1 MKYSIRAGLALGL
14 AASLLIGLTG
24 CGAAAQPA
32 DDWHLGPPE
41 SAGSVGFATAP
52 ESGDSTATAFTDP
65 TIGTEDSTTVGET
78 TTGTTKKTTRPKVEA
93 PADDP
98 QRPKEEDKGGET
110 GPAVTLPPV
119 TTSTTTTTTT
129 TMTATT
135 TAPVVTGP
143 ASTATTKL
151 TTSGTSVTTAAQT
164 TRPATPPIKL
174 PSNGIDVSTFQ
185 YTIDWP
191 QVKAAGVDFA
201 MIRVGARGYGT
212 YGKPFKDAKFE
223 TNIKGAT
230 AAKVDRGVYF
240 FSQAITEEEAREEAQ
255 FVLDTIK
262 GYELTYPIAFDF
274 ENPPAADAR
283 TQVLNSPNKKAFN
296 TKLVLAFCDT
306 IKAAGYYPIVYT
318 GLWWLNNRLDANQL
332 KGKYDIW
339 LAQYTSAAEPGYSP
353 ITMWQYSDSGRVPGI
368 SVNVDMNKGYVDYAK
383 IIRDGGWN
391 HLK

>member
-1 MKYSIRAGLALGL
+1 MRYTFRKSLSLGL
-14 AASLLIGLTG
+14 AVCLLAGMTG
-24 CGAAAQPA
+24 CGAAARPT
-32 DDWHLGPPE
+32 DEWHLGPPE
-41 SAGSVGFATAP
+41 SAESSGVATAP
-52 ESGDSTATAFTDP
+52 DSGDSTTAADTTGP
-65 TIGTEDSTTVGET
+65 ETGTSDSTTVGET
-78 TTGTTKKTTRPKVEA
+78 TTGTTQKTTRPKVEA

-110 GPAVTLPPV
+110 GPVVTLPPV
-119 TTSTTTTTTT
+119 TTSTITTTTTT
-129 TMTATT
+129 AT
-135 TAPVVTGP
+135 VVTVP
-143 ASTATTKL
+143 VSTATTKP
-151 TTSGTSVTTAAQT
+151 TTSGTSVTTTAQT
-164 TRPATPPIKL
+164 TRPTTPSIKL

-185 YTIDWP
+185 YTINWP

-212 YGKPFKDAKFE
+212 NGKPFKDAKFE

-230 AAKVDRGVYF
+230 DAKVDRGVYF
-240 FSQAITEEEAREEAQ
+240 FSQAITEEEAREEAK

-283 TQVLNSPNKKAFN
+283 TQVLNSPDKKAFN

-318 GLWWLNNRLDANQL
+318 GLWWLNTRLDANQL

-339 LAQYTSAAEPGYSP
+339 LAQYTSAAQPGYSP

-368 SVNVDMNKGYVDYAK
+368 SVNVDMNRGYVDYAK